1 MKEGVVVNVFMLSD
15 EPYLKHF
22 VNRMAAVNKGR
33 AFYVDPEN
41 LGEYILLDYFGHKQ
55 KRVS

>member
-1 MKEGVVVNVFMLSD
+1 MKEGIVVNVFMLSD
-15 EPYLKHF
+15 EAYLKHF
-22 VNRMAAVNKGR
+22 VNQMATVNKGR

-41 LGEYILLDYFGHKQ
+41 LGEYILLDYLGHKQ